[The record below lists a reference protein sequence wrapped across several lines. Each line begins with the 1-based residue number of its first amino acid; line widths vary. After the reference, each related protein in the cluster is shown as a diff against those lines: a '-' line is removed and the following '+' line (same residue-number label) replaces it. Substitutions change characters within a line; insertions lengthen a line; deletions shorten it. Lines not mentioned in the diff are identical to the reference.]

1 MNLELVGNKYAT
13 MTGIFFEIPW
23 ALGEIVLGVL
33 AMGIRDYRWYQTV
46 LAAPMIVMLGVF
58 YFIPESPRW
67 LIKKR
72 NTRKQEKSSIKQRNS
87 IRYAIEIRPLFQ
99 KAIIEPQFTRFYYG
113 TFIIQ
118 STFILDNLIITFIR

>member
-1 MNLELVGNKYAT
+1 MGLFLVAITLNLELVGNKYAT

-67 LIKKR
+67 LIRKKKYKEAR
-72 NTRKQEKSSIKQRNS
+72 EVINQAAKFNKVCN
-87 IRYAIEIRPLFQ
+87 
-99 KAIIEPQFTRFYYG
+99 
-113 TFIIQ
+113 
-118 STFILDNLIITFIR
+118 